1 MKRGFILLVVL
12 TSMFLMG
19 CQQSSPE
26 IKEIDFRLQH
36 IPDSLEVQ
44 IISNYYGNSIVH
56 CKEKEQYT
64 FSILGVYCKEP
75 THFSII
81 EEGTLLGTQR
91 LEIKYQKPEKFV
103 IKSFK
108 LPADLSKFE
117 KQENLSSMD
126 LEVKVTE
133 SVCDGTYLK
142 KWESVEPN
150 VITEYHDRDCSEV
163 FQTLIPTVLAWDS
176 YREALN
182 KLSSSY
188 FEEILINGKEM
199 YEISGFPG
207 ENLFDTL
214 VVRFD
219 FVSLFPL
226 FSRISTR
233 KNIESNGDTIK
244 ILNEIEEEII
254 YSEEEFNIKN
264 VEFSFS
270 SRVNAKNVRI
280 IE

>member
-1 MKRGFILLVVL
+1 MLAELLTITWVTGKPPIKPDKILPTPWAHNSLLAGVTRFLGSRRSVASRHNKVSRL
-12 TSMFLMG
+12 ATRAIVAAVIHTSRR
-19 CQQSSPE
+19 P
-26 IKEIDFRLQH
+26 
-36 IPDSLEVQ
+36 
-44 IISNYYGNSIVH
+44 NASIFG
-56 CKEKEQYT
+56 KT
-64 FSILGVYCKEP
+64 
-75 THFSII
+75 
-81 EEGTLLGTQR
+81 
-91 LEIKYQKPEKFV
+91 